1 MLKDFLEKLSKK
13 EKTLLFVTAGFISL
27 AFLDA
32 FVLGPILSRSHIM
45 DAEIHA
51 KEETIKRNLRIISFR
66 DSIESEYTGYQ
77 SYLDSSDK
85 GREEIIGDLLK
96 KIEVIARD
104 HKIGIVNI
112 QPGDMVEN
120 PVFQE
125 YKTSLECEGAFA
137 DILAF
142 MKDLEGSEF
151 LFKITKYSMIPKS
164 KGGEILI
171 CTMDISRVFITE
183 EKRTGKT
190 PDFLPAPSA
199 PPVLPPVSPA
209 PAAVSA
215 SGMLPAELL
224 EVSAQPTESLSPS
237 SVSEDE
243 SPVAIVSTE
252 EFLP

>member
-1 MLKDFLEKLSKK
+1 MVKDFMDKLSKK
-13 EKTLLFVTAGFISL
+13 ERTLLFVTVGFVSL
-27 AFLDA
+27 ALLDA

-45 DAEIHA
+45 DAEIQA

-66 DSIESEYTGYQ
+66 DSIESEYKGYQ

-96 KIEVIARD
+96 KIEVIAKD
-104 HKIGIVNI
+104 HKIGIINI

-142 MKDLEGSEF
+142 MKDLEVSEF

-164 KGGEILI
+164 KGGEVLT

-183 EKRTGKT
+183 EKRRGKT
-190 PDFLPAPSA
+190 PDFLPEPSVKQESSLA
-199 PPVLPPVSPA
+199 PA
-209 PAAVSA
+209 PLSVTGTLEADIVQNAAPQTSDKPKGAGDEEDLKAVVSA
-215 SGMLPAELL
+215 
-224 EVSAQPTESLSPS
+224 
-237 SVSEDE
+237 ED
-243 SPVAIVSTE
+243 
-252 EFLP
+252 FLP

>member
-1 MLKDFLEKLSKK
+1 MIKDFIEKLSKK
-13 EKTLLFVTAGFISL
+13 EKTLLFGTVGFVSL
-27 AFLDA
+27 ALLDA

-66 DSIESEYTGYQ
+66 DSIESEYAGYR
-77 SYLDSSDK
+77 SYLDSADK

-96 KIEVIARD
+96 KIEVIAKD
-104 HKIGIVNI
+104 HNIGIVNI

-125 YKTSLECEGAFA
+125 FKTSLECEGAFA

-142 MKDLEGSEF
+142 MKNLEGSEF

-164 KGGEILI
+164 KGGEVLI

-183 EKRTGKT
+183 EKRQGKPPAFLPIKSPPAQVSKT
-190 PDFLPAPSA
+190 PAA
-199 PPVLPPVSPA
+199 
-209 PAAVSA
+209 AAVEN
-215 SGMLPAELL
+215 GMGTLPAEIVDN
-224 EVSAQPTESLSPS
+224 ERSMTETAGQF
-237 SVSEDE
+237 E
-243 SPVAIVSTE
+243 SGEGQTAIVSTE
-252 EFLP
+252 DFLP